1 MPCIAPSEMRLVRD
15 SILEHSD
22 KSQKVWIYQTRYN
35 QDSAWVPNICFSEVE
50 FLPQDFGV
58 MNFSVSQN
66 PTSWFT
72 QVFVCL
78 RMIEDEN
85 GREING
91 QCVLSGND
99 VKRRVRGETE
109 VVEKLE
115 CEDDRVKALGK
126 WFGMHLREDEAE
138 AIRGMVSQIKKA

>member
-1 MPCIAPSEMRLVRD
+1 MPCIAPSEMRLVRE
-15 SILEHSD
+15 SIPEFTD

-35 QDSAWVPNICFSEVE
+35 QGSEWVPNICFSEIE

-58 MNFSVSQN
+58 MNFSVSRN

-85 GREING
+85 GKEIKG
-91 QCVLSGND
+91 QCVLSGKE

-109 VVEKLE
+109 VVEQLE

-126 WFGMHLREDEAE
+126 WFDMHFREDEASG
-138 AIRGMVSQIKKA
+138 IQGMASQIKKT